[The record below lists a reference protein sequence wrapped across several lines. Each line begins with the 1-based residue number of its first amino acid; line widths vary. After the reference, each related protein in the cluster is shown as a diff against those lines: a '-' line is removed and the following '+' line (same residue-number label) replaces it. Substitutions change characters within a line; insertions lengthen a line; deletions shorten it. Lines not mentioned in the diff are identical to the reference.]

1 MQEFNSVNKV
11 VLYIS
16 ALVGF
21 LRKIVTS
28 VPGYEQ
34 DKMSFLKLMT
44 NILLPSEG
52 NNPSFADV

>member
-1 MQEFNSVNKV
+1 VNKV

-16 ALVGF
+16 ELVRF

-34 DKMSFLKLMT
+34 DKINFLKVMT
-44 NILLPSEG
+44 YILLPSKG
-52 NNPSFADV
+52 NNPSFANV